1 MNIHQVKDVSLGTPG
16 PVQHGQHDTAGS
28 TILQVEAVSVSFGG
42 VRALVDVSFAI
53 PEGLIFSIIGP
64 NGAGKTTLF
73 NVLTGLTP
81 PDAGQVRLAGTNVIG
96 VPTHRLA
103 GMGLSRTFQNLQVF
117 PRMSALDNVRVG
129 RHLKERVGTMR
140 ALFRPPGT
148 AAAERESRRAAL
160 EHLDRVGLADV
171 ADKPAGDLAYGM
183 MKRLEIARALASTPR
198 LLLLDEP
205 AAGCNPAETEEIHRL
220 LIALK
225 AEGITL
231 ALVEHDMKLVMGVSE
246 RVLVLVEGAVL
257 MEGDPGA
264 VRRDPRVVHAYLGGA
279 HDAEAQDAETVRC

>member
-1 MNIHQVKDVSLGTPG
+1 MS
-16 PVQHGQHDTAGS
+16 
-28 TILQVEAVSVSFGG
+28 ILQVDNISVSFGG
-42 VRALVDVSFAI
+42 VRALADVSFAI

-73 NVLTGLTP
+73 NVLTGLTR
-81 PDAGQVRLAGTNVIG
+81 PDAGQVRLAGQEVVK

-103 GMGLSRTFQNLQVF
+103 GMGLSRTFQNLQIF

-129 RHLKERVGTMR
+129 RHLKERVGVLR

-148 AAAERESRRAAL
+148 AAAEQLSRRAAL
-160 EHLDRVGLADV
+160 EHLDRVGLADI

-220 LIALK
+220 LISLK

-231 ALVEHDMKLVMGVSE
+231 VLVEHDMKLVMGVSE

-257 MEGDPGA
+257 MEGEPAA
-264 VRRDPRVVHAYLGGA
+264 VRHDQRVVQAYLGGA
-279 HDAEAQDAETVRC
+279 RDAEPRQVEAVQC

>member
-1 MNIHQVKDVSLGTPG
+1 MSILKVENI
-16 PVQHGQHDTAGS
+16 
-28 TILQVEAVSVSFGG
+28 SVSFGG
-42 VRALVDVSFAI
+42 LRALADVSFVI

-73 NVLTGLTP
+73 NVLAGLTR
-81 PDAGQVRLAGTNVIG
+81 PDAGQVSLAGKNVIA

-103 GMGLSRTFQNLQVF
+103 GMGLSRTFQNLQIF
-117 PRMSALDNVRVG
+117 PRMTALDNVRVG
-129 RHLKERVGTMR
+129 RHLKECVGVLR

-148 AAAERESRRAAL
+148 AAAEQLSRRAAL

-183 MKRLEIARALASTPR
+183 MKRLEIARALASMPK

-205 AAGCNPAETEEIHRL
+205 AAGCNPTETEEIHGL

-246 RVLVLVEGAVL
+246 RVLVLVEGQVL
-257 MEGDPGA
+257 MEAEPA
-264 VRRDPRVVHAYLGGA
+264 TVRRDQRVVQAYLGGA
-279 HDAEAQDAETVRC
+279 KEPEPQLAGTVQC